1 MFKKLKAGFESLK
14 AGLARTHNA
23 IMGSVESAFNLN
35 NGESREELFERLEE
49 SLITSDVGVKASM
62 EIVGNLKTRL
72 VGWDTNKF
80 KEYFRE
86 SIYDILKEVEKPLV
100 IDRNP
105 FVIMVL
111 GVNGVGKTTTIGK
124 LAARYKAEGK
134 SVLLAAGDTFRAAAI
149 EQLEGWGNRV
159 GCDVIRQAQGG
170 DPGAVIF
177 DAIRAAQS
185 RRSDVIILDTAGRL
199 HTKVNLM
206 EELKKVQRVVSREMP
221 GAPHE
226 NLLVLD
232 ASTGQNAINQAKLFN
247 EAVGVT
253 GIALT
258 KLDGTAK
265 GGIIVAI
272 AKEMKIPIRFIGVG
286 ETVDDLKDFDAHD
299 FVEALI

>member
-23 IMGSVESAFNLN
+23 IMGSVESAFT
-35 NGESREELFERLEE
+35 GESREALLERLEE
-49 SLITSDVGVKASM
+49 ALISSDVGVRTSAD
-62 EIVGNLKTRL
+62 IVDRLRSVLAGRDNEKLKQHL
-72 VGWDTNKF
+72 KSN
-80 KEYFRE
+80 
-86 SIYDILKEVEKPLV
+86 IYGILKVVEKPLE
-100 IDRNP
+100 INKSP

-124 LAARYKAEGK
+124 LASRYASEGK
-134 SVLLAAGDTFRAAAI
+134 TVVLAAGDTFRAAAI
-149 EQLEGWGNRV
+149 EQLEGWGRRA
-159 GCDVIRQAQGG
+159 GCTVIKQAQGG
-170 DPGAVIF
+170 DPGAVAF
-177 DAIRAAQS
+177 DAMKAAVARRA
-185 RRSDVIILDTAGRL
+185 DVVILDTAGRL

-206 EELKKVQRVVSREMP
+206 EELKKVKKVVSREIP

-232 ASTGQNAINQAKLFN
+232 ASTGQNALNQAKLFN

-272 AKEMKIPIRFIGVG
+272 AGELKIPIRFIGVG
-286 ETVDDLKDFDAHD
+286 EGIDDLRDFDAND